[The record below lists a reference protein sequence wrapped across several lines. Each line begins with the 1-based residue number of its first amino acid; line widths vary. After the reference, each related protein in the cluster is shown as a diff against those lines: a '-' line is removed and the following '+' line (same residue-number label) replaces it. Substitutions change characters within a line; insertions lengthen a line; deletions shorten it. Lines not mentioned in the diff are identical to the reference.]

1 MTGIEPEETY
11 PLICSCFCGFLQ
23 QLLHALYVQL
33 LVDFLENLVTLFE
46 AM

>member
-1 MTGIEPEETY
+1 MTSVEQKETRLLVC
-11 PLICSCFCGFLQ
+11 PCFCGFLQ

-33 LVDFLENLVTLFE
+33 LVYFLENFVTLFE